1 MGGGGG
7 GSSAPQ
13 RIITDDMH
21 AAAQVA
27 TEQWNDYQT
36 RFAPF
41 ENKFIAS
48 STKDPAVK
56 TGAMQ
61 GMTNADIA
69 QQVGKAPLAPDVMA
83 LQRAGQAG
91 GSASGNAAATAALA
105 ARTGQVQGLQTSV
118 AMGRGQAVEA
128 VKGMT
133 DMAIDSSNNAW
144 IKEKAKIESDWNK
157 NAATMNMAGSLVGA
171 AAGIGGAAYKAGLFS
186 GRSATDINDPARNV
200 QGNADYYWDL

>member
-1 MGGGGG
+1 MGGGG

-41 ENKFIAS
+41 ENKFIESA
-48 STKDPAVK
+48 TKDPAIK
-56 TGAMQ
+56 TSAMQ

-69 QQVGKAPLAPDVMA
+69 QQVGKVPMAPSPMA
-83 LQRAGQAG
+83 LHRISQSG
-91 GSASGNAAATAALA
+91 GSATGNAQTNAALA
-105 ARTGQVQGLQTSV
+105 AKTGQVQGLQTSV
-118 AMGRGQAVEA
+118 AMGRGQAVDA

-133 DMAIDSSNNAW
+133 DTAIESSNNAW
-144 IKEKAKIESDWNK
+144 AKEKARAEADWNK
-157 NAATMNMAGSLVGA
+157 SVATQNMVGSLVGTA
-171 AAGIGGAAYKAGLFS
+171 VGVGSAAYKAGLS
-186 GRSATDINDPARNV
+186 PSATNINNPARNV
-200 QGNADYYWDL
+200 QGNADYVWDV